1 MKFLARPTA
10 ENYHAAGSLSKL
22 VHLLRPLE
30 RNFEM
35 EFCKSVSYH
44 FLNSSAVQIKKK
56 KDKS

>member
-35 EFCKSVSYH
+35 EF
-44 FLNSSAVQIKKK
+44 
-56 KDKS
+56 